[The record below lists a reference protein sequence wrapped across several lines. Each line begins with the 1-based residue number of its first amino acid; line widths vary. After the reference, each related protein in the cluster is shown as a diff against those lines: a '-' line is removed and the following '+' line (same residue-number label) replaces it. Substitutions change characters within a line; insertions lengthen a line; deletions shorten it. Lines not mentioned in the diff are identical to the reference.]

1 VINLAFEFFFTYI
14 ITSLI
19 FIEGIRMTTILCIR
33 KDAEVVIAGDG
44 QATLGET
51 VIFKS
56 KSVKV
61 RRIGNG
67 RIIAGFAGAA
77 ADGITL
83 IERLEAKL
91 EKHAYQLKRAAVEL
105 AKDWRMDKYL
115 RQLQAFMIVADKE
128 VSLVISGTGEVME
141 PDDGIIGIGSGGNYA
156 MAAAKALYDIPGLTL
171 EEIARKAMTIAGD
184 IDVYTNHNLIIE
196 KVSADE

>member
-1 VINLAFEFFFTYI
+1 
-14 ITSLI
+14 
-19 FIEGIRMTTILCIR
+19 M
-33 KDAEVVIAGDG
+33 AGDG
-44 QATLGET
+44 QATLGEAI
-51 VIFKS
+51 VFKS

-67 RIIAGFAGAA
+67 NIIAGFAGAA

-91 EKHAYQLKRAAVEL
+91 EKHANQLKRAAVEL

-115 RQLQAFMIVADKE
+115 RQLQAYMIVADKD
-128 VSLVISGTGEVME
+128 VSLVLNGTGEVME

-156 MAAAKALYDIPGLTL
+156 MAAAKALYDVEGLSL
-171 EEIARKAMTIAGD
+171 EDIAKKAMKIAGD
-184 IDVYTNHNLIIE
+184 IDIYTNHNVTIE
-196 KVSADE
+196 KV

>member
-1 VINLAFEFFFTYI
+1 
-14 ITSLI
+14 
-19 FIEGIRMTTILCIR
+19 MTTILCIR
-33 KDAEVVIAGDG
+33 KDNQVVMAGDG
-44 QATLGET
+44 QATLGEA

-61 RRIGNG
+61 RRIGANNN
-67 RIIAGFAGAA
+67 IIAGFAGAA

-91 EKHAYQLKRAAVEL
+91 EKHANQLKRAAVEL

-115 RQLQAFMIVADKE
+115 RQLQSVMIVADKNT
-128 VSLVISGTGEVME
+128 SLVISGTGEVME

-156 MAAAKALYDIPGLTL
+156 MAAAKALADIPNISP
-171 EEIARKAMTIAGD
+171 EEMAQKAMKIAGD
-184 IDVYTNHNLIIE
+184 IDIYTNHNVIIE
-196 KVSADE
+196 KIESK

>member
-1 VINLAFEFFFTYI
+1 
-14 ITSLI
+14 
-19 FIEGIRMTTILCIR
+19 M
-33 KDAEVVIAGDG
+33 AGDG
-44 QATLGET
+44 QATLGES

-67 RIIAGFAGAA
+67 NIIAGFAGAA

-91 EKHAYQLKRAAVEL
+91 EKHANQLKRAAVEL

-128 VSLVISGTGEVME
+128 TSLVISGTGEVME

-156 MAAAKALYDIPGLTL
+156 MAAAKALYDVDGMKI
-171 EEIARKAMTIAGD
+171 EDIASKAMKIAGD
-184 IDVYTNHNLIIE
+184 IDVYTNHNVIIE
-196 KVSADE
+196 SI

>member
-1 VINLAFEFFFTYI
+1 
-14 ITSLI
+14 
-19 FIEGIRMTTILCIR
+19 MTTILCVR
-33 KDAEVVIAGDG
+33 KGNEVVMAGDG
-44 QATLGET
+44 QATLGEA
-51 VIFKS
+51 VVFKS

-67 RIIAGFAGAA
+67 SIIAGFAGAA

-83 IERLEAKL
+83 IERLEEKL
-91 EKHAYQLKRAAVEL
+91 EKHANQLQRAAVEL

-115 RQLQAFMIVADKE
+115 RQLQAYMIVADKN

-156 MAAAKALYDIPGLTL
+156 MAAAKALYDVEGLSL
-171 EEIARKAMTIAGD
+171 EDIARKALKIAGD
-184 IDVYTNHNLIIE
+184 IDIYTNHNVIVE
-196 KVSADE
+196 KVN

>member
-1 VINLAFEFFFTYI
+1 MV
-14 ITSLI
+14 
-19 FIEGIRMTTILCIR
+19 M
-33 KDAEVVIAGDG
+33 AGDG
-44 QATLGET
+44 QATLGEAI
-51 VIFKS
+51 VFKS

-67 RIIAGFAGAA
+67 SIIAGFAGAA

-91 EKHAYQLKRAAVEL
+91 EKHANQLKRAAVEL

-115 RQLQAFMIVADKE
+115 RQLQAYMIVADKD
-128 VSLVISGTGEVME
+128 VSLVLNGTGEVME

-156 MAAAKALYDIPGLTL
+156 MAAAKALYDVEGLSL
-171 EEIARKAMTIAGD
+171 EEIAQKAMKIAGD
-184 IDVYTNHNLIIE
+184 IDIYTNHNVIIE
-196 KVSADE
+196 KV

>member
-1 VINLAFEFFFTYI
+1 
-14 ITSLI
+14 
-19 FIEGIRMTTILCIR
+19 MTTILCIR
-33 KDAEVVIAGDG
+33 KVDHVVMAGDG
-44 QATLGET
+44 QATLGEA

-56 KSVKV
+56 HSVKV

-67 RIIAGFAGAA
+67 NIIAGFAGAA

-91 EKHAYQLKRAAVEL
+91 EKHANQLKRAAVEL

-115 RQLQAFMIVADKE
+115 RQLQAFMIVADKDT
-128 VSLVISGTGEVME
+128 SLVISGTGEVME

-156 MAAAKALYDIPGLTL
+156 MAAAKALYEVDELSL
-171 EEIARKAMTIAGD
+171 EDIARRAMKIAGD
-184 IDVYTNHNLIIE
+184 IDVYTNHNVVIE
-196 KVSADE
+196 SINND

>member
-1 VINLAFEFFFTYI
+1 
-14 ITSLI
+14 
-19 FIEGIRMTTILCIR
+19 MTTILCIR
-33 KDAEVVIAGDG
+33 KGSEVVMAGDG
-44 QATLGET
+44 QATLGEAI
-51 VIFKS
+51 VFKS

-67 RIIAGFAGAA
+67 NIIAGFAGAA

-91 EKHAYQLKRAAVEL
+91 EKHANQLKRAAVEL

-115 RQLQAFMIVADKE
+115 RQLQAYMIVADKD
-128 VSLVISGTGEVME
+128 VSLVLNGTGEVME

-156 MAAAKALYDIPGLTL
+156 MAAAKALYDVEGLSL
-171 EEIARKAMTIAGD
+171 EEIAEKAMKIAGD
-184 IDVYTNHNLIIE
+184 IDIYTNHNVTIE
-196 KVSADE
+196 KV

>member
-1 VINLAFEFFFTYI
+1 
-14 ITSLI
+14 
-19 FIEGIRMTTILCIR
+19 MTTILCVR
-33 KDAEVVIAGDG
+33 KDGEVVMAGDG

-56 KSVKV
+56 HSVKV
-61 RRIGNG
+61 RRIGNSQ
-67 RIIAGFAGAA
+67 IIAGFAGTA

-105 AKDWRMDKYL
+105 AKDWRTDKYL
-115 RQLQAFMIVADKE
+115 RQLQAFMIVADKD

-156 MAAAKALYDIPGLTL
+156 FAAAKALIDIPQMKA
-171 EEIARKAMTIAGD
+171 EEIARKALKIAGD
-184 IDVYTNHNLIIE
+184 IDVYTNHNITVE
-196 KVSADE
+196 KVS

>member
-1 VINLAFEFFFTYI
+1 
-14 ITSLI
+14 
-19 FIEGIRMTTILCIR
+19 MTTILCVR
-33 KDAEVVIAGDG
+33 KGSEVVIAGDG

-67 RIIAGFAGAA
+67 KIIAGFAGAA

-83 IERLEAKL
+83 IERLEGKL
-91 EKHAYQLKRAAVEL
+91 EKYAWQLKRAAVEL

-115 RQLQAFMIVADKE
+115 RQLQAFMIVADKD

-141 PDDGIIGIGSGGNYA
+141 PDDGIIGHPVRA
-156 MAAAKALYDIPGLTL
+156 ATMRMAAAKALYDVEGLSA
-171 EEIARKAMTIAGD
+171 EDIA
-184 IDVYTNHNLIIE
+184 E
-196 KVSADE
+196 KR

>member
-1 VINLAFEFFFTYI
+1 
-14 ITSLI
+14 
-19 FIEGIRMTTILCIR
+19 MTTILCVR
-33 KDAEVVIAGDG
+33 KGSEVVIAGDG

-67 RIIAGFAGAA
+67 KIIAGFAGAA

-83 IERLEAKL
+83 IERLEGKL
-91 EKHAYQLKRAAVEL
+91 EKYAWQLKRAAVEL

-115 RQLQAFMIVADKE
+115 RQLQAFMIVADKD
-128 VSLVISGTGEVME
+128 VSLVIS
-141 PDDGIIGIGSGGNYA
+141 GNYA
-156 MAAAKALYDIPGLTL
+156 MAAAKALYDVEGLSA
-171 EEIARKAMTIAGD
+171 EDIARKALNIAGD

-196 KVSADE
+196 RVAADE

>member
-1 VINLAFEFFFTYI
+1 
-14 ITSLI
+14 
-19 FIEGIRMTTILCIR
+19 MTTILCVR
-33 KDAEVVIAGDG
+33 RGDEAVMAGDG

-67 RIIAGFAGAA
+67 KIVAGFAGAA

-91 EKHAYQLKRAAVEL
+91 EKHANQLRRAAVEL

-115 RQLQAFMIVADKE
+115 RQLQAFMIVADKDT
-128 VSLVISGTGEVME
+128 SLVISGTGEVME

-156 MAAAKALYDIPGLTL
+156 MAAAKALYDVPNMNL
-171 EEIARKAMTIAGD
+171 EEIARKAMKIAGD
-184 IDVYTNHNLIIE
+184 LYQPQRNCREN
-196 KVSADE
+196 K

>member
-1 VINLAFEFFFTYI
+1 
-14 ITSLI
+14 
-19 FIEGIRMTTILCIR
+19 MTTILCIR
-33 KDAEVVIAGDG
+33 KDNEVVMAGDG

-67 RIIAGFAGAA
+67 KIIAGFAGAA

-83 IERLEAKL
+83 IERLEGKL
-91 EKHAYQLKRAAVEL
+91 EKYANQLKRAAVEL

-115 RQLQAFMIVADKE
+115 RQLQAFHRMNHIHLINDIFHLVALQMADHMPLDILRHL
-128 VSLVISGTGEVME
+128 LVFIAHLLYFIFTENA
-141 PDDGIIGIGSGGNYA
+141 D
-156 MAAAKALYDIPGLTL
+156 AAALVDALGHHQHMVAELSAVTRRGRRGK
-171 EEIARKAMTIAGD
+171 IAHKSTFLSAG
-184 IDVYTNHNLIIE
+184 N
-196 KVSADE
+196 K

>member
-1 VINLAFEFFFTYI
+1 
-14 ITSLI
+14 
-19 FIEGIRMTTILCIR
+19 MTTILCIR
-33 KDAEVVIAGDG
+33 KGNQVVMAGDG

-51 VIFKS
+51 VIFKAT
-56 KSVKV
+56 SVKV

-67 RIIAGFAGAA
+67 QIIAGFAGAA

-83 IERLEAKL
+83 IERLEGKL
-91 EKHAYQLKRAAVEL
+91 EKHANQLKRAAVEL

-128 VSLVISGTGEVME
+128 TSLVISGNGEVME

-156 MAAAKALYDIPGLTL
+156 MAAAKALYDMPKLKL
-171 EEIARKAMTIAGD
+171 EEIAERAMKIAGD
-184 IDVYTNHNLIIE
+184 IDVYTNHNVTIE
-196 KVSADE
+196 SISK

>member
-1 VINLAFEFFFTYI
+1 
-14 ITSLI
+14 
-19 FIEGIRMTTILCIR
+19 M
-33 KDAEVVIAGDG
+33 AGDG
-44 QATLGET
+44 QATLGEA
-51 VIFKS
+51 VVFKS

-67 RIIAGFAGAA
+67 SIIAGFAGAA

-91 EKHAYQLKRAAVEL
+91 EKHANQLKRAAVEL

-115 RQLQAFMIVADKE
+115 RQLQAYMIVADKD
-128 VSLVISGTGEVME
+128 VSLVLNGTGEVME

-156 MAAAKALYDIPGLTL
+156 MAAAKALYDVEGLSL
-171 EEIARKAMTIAGD
+171 EEIAQKAMKIAGD
-184 IDVYTNHNLIIE
+184 IDIYTNHNVIIE
-196 KVSADE
+196 KV

>member
-1 VINLAFEFFFTYI
+1 
-14 ITSLI
+14 
-19 FIEGIRMTTILCIR
+19 MTTILCIR
-33 KDAEVVIAGDG
+33 KGDHVVMAGDG
-44 QATLGET
+44 QATLGES

-67 RIIAGFAGAA
+67 NIIAGFAGAA

-91 EKHAYQLKRAAVEL
+91 EKHANQLKRAAVEL

-128 VSLVISGTGEVME
+128 TSLVISGTGEVME

-156 MAAAKALYDIPGLTL
+156 MAAAKALYDVDGMKI
-171 EEIARKAMTIAGD
+171 EDIASKAMKIAGD
-184 IDVYTNHNLIIE
+184 IDVYTNHNVIIE
-196 KVSADE
+196 SI

>member
-1 VINLAFEFFFTYI
+1 
-14 ITSLI
+14 
-19 FIEGIRMTTILCIR
+19 MTTILCIR
-33 KDAEVVIAGDG
+33 KGSEVVMAGDG
-44 QATLGET
+44 QATLGEA
-51 VIFKS
+51 VVFKS

-67 RIIAGFAGAA
+67 NIIAGFAGAA

-91 EKHAYQLKRAAVEL
+91 EKHANQLKRAAVEL

-115 RQLQAFMIVADKE
+115 RQLQAYMIVADKD
-128 VSLVISGTGEVME
+128 VSLVLNGTGEVME

-156 MAAAKALYDIPGLTL
+156 MAAAKALYDIEGLSL
-171 EEIARKAMTIAGD
+171 EDIAKKAMKIAGD
-184 IDVYTNHNLIIE
+184 IDIYTNHNVTIE
-196 KVSADE
+196 KV